1 MTITLKIGGATTGR
15 KFTDPIRYFKA
26 NDPYYWEVDNI
37 PLKQLQENVKYVND
51 RLNTAIVS
59 GNLDTSRNDI
69 AELKPYVNGSD
80 DKVRVKP
87 GRYTAR
93 INNAHGIDRLDSF
106 IRHIS
111 SDTLGNYTN
120 YAWTDSTAL
129 DALITRIQS
138 AVAED
143 SLNLNGLSERV
154 FAQLTRNPDEVV
166 DPDDEESGYP
176 RTIYPLPSA
185 EDSRAAIGDALP
197 ISEWLGWHK
206 HWWNYKS
213 GVTGSTLFQRPDQDN
228 EEPNKFLNLPILE
241 NALIKYWRGTARTAI
256 VDVPEEL
263 DISIPPFNAS
273 VDFPGV
279 TGATSRID
287 LVFIY
292 SKPVDTSAVTIGKYS
307 SGGEGR
313 VRSKITEPI
322 LGVLHGA
329 GLAVD
334 TSPPGRYQLDLT
346 NSEAIGLNG
355 KSHMMAS
362 VADQN
367 NTDNGFKVGVNQTE
381 AIHGSFPSPE
391 DLLNIAPL
399 LSEQLEEDSWFLT
412 GQTIFPVAYVRVKES
427 AGLNVRN
434 AKVLTDA
441 DIIDIRPL
449 FRTAEL
455 TYNERAGIAAAM
467 PPLSLANRAVGKYEL
482 EYEINNLYKNHQ
494 DQLDFISKSQMTF
507 VTEHTQLL
515 EADSIVD
522 TEAWAGQ
529 LERGKILFNTFSD
542 PYQGLITKIG
552 LNTAHVSTGGV
563 IYDLASCILPGICPD
578 IKNVKYVILMIM
590 ADKKAAKKKYAGAVL
605 PPILYINAETTGG
618 NVTECKGRSSRYADM
633 PMMRWG
639 KSRRSANGPQDW
651 GGASHTFMQP
661 VEANSKGEL
670 NIFTFCHS
678 SFTPDNQMSEY
689 YQLSVMGY
697 VYDKLNII
705 KLVP

>member
-1 MTITLKIGGATTGR
+1 
-15 KFTDPIRYFKA
+15 
-26 NDPYYWEVDNI
+26 
-37 PLKQLQENVKYVND
+37 
-51 RLNTAIVS
+51 
-59 GNLDTSRNDI
+59 
-69 AELKPYVNGSD
+69 
-80 DKVRVKP
+80 
-87 GRYTAR
+87 
-93 INNAHGIDRLDSF
+93 
-106 IRHIS
+106 
-111 SDTLGNYTN
+111 
-120 YAWTDSTAL
+120 
-129 DALITRIQS
+129 
-138 AVAED
+138 
-143 SLNLNGLSERV
+143 LSERV

-166 DPDDEESGYP
+166 SRDPDPDLDDEESGYP
-176 RTIYPLPSA
+176 RTQYVLPSA
-185 EDSRAAIGDALP
+185 KDGRVGYADALP

-273 VDFPGV
+273 VDFPDV
-279 TGATSRID
+279 EGATSRID

-399 LSEQLEEDSWFLT
+399 LSEQLQEDSWFLT

-494 DQLDFISKSQMTF
+494 DQLDFLNKSQMTF
-507 VTEHTQLL
+507 VTEQTQLL
-515 EADSIVD
+515 EAPSRIVD
-522 TEAWAGQ
+522 GDRESWVGQ

-590 ADKKAAKKKYAGAVL
+590 ADKKDDRTGATR
-605 PPILYINAETTGG
+605 PPILYINAETTGE

-639 KSRRSANGPQDW
+639 KSRRSAAGPQDW

-678 SFTPDNQMSEY
+678 SWQPHLYMSEY

-697 VYDKLNII
+697 VYDKINTI
-705 KLVP
+705 KLVS